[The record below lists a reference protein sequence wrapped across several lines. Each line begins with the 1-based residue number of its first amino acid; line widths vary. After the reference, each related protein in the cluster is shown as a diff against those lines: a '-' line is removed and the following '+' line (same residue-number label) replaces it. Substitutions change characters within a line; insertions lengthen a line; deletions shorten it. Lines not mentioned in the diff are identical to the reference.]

1 MAAKFSSAVA
11 ALIAAAFLLS
21 GTAPGN
27 AAEDY
32 TTTTCPP
39 GKPYCVKVTKP
50 ALTPAEVDL
59 IEGRTAVS
67 TSPTEEARKAEAR
80 AASYYRDPI
89 SINLCP
95 RPWYVMTD
103 WNGCRSARLP

>member
-1 MAAKFSSAVA
+1 MAAKLSPAIA
-11 ALIAAAFLLS
+11 ALMVIASLL
-21 GTAPGN
+21 GDACPAK

-67 TSPTEEARKAEAR
+67 TSPTEEARKAEIR
-80 AASYYRDPI
+80 VASHYRDPI

-103 WNGCRSARLP
+103 WNGCQFARLR